1 MKHPLEGKISEE
13 VWDEVGVKDEG
24 TEPEAA
30 GVEAAAVKGDA
41 GSDLPQVSPSVVF
54 HFDDGR
60 ILKDFDRMLNEAV
73 ERSPVGERVD
83 IMDVGF
89 ACAYLATPYGRRL
102 TGQTMYV
109 DGGVSIMG

>member
-1 MKHPLEGKISEE
+1 M
-13 VWDEVGVKDEG
+13 GVKAEG

-41 GSDLPQVSPSVVF
+41 GSDLPQVPFSMVLVSMMACL
-54 HFDDGR
+54 G
-60 ILKDFDRMLNEAV
+60 LKDFDRMLNEAV

-109 DGGVSIMG
+109 DGGVSIMA